1 MTRYILRR
9 LFIIP
14 PALLLIHFLGFA
26 YAHVARPI
34 RAARTPYVRELVDP
48 TPVWDVYP
56 QHIQDIVTGN
66 LGQMPGGKGE
76 YAETLLRATTAS
88 GGLLVLAL
96 VVSVAIGLTI
106 GLFAVRT
113 DRPGKSRGLFVFST
127 LGLAMPS
134 FYLGSLCILSMV
146 YYVIWRGPGSE
157 APLPIKGFGWD
168 EHLVIPVLALALRPT
183 VQIAQ
188 MVADLFSNEL
198 GKQYVVATRSFGH
211 TWQNIRWRQVMF
223 NILAP
228 IILTITASF
237 RLLVGE
243 LIVVEWLFNWPG
255 LGNLLASTLVPGT
268 LSSSLGSTPL
278 FLNPQVV
285 AALVTIIAALFLVAD
300 LVASV
305 AVRVIDP
312 RLRPS
317 KGEQKV

>member
-1 MTRYILRR
+1 MIQYIFRR
-9 LFIIP
+9 LLVIP
-14 PALLLIHFLGFA
+14 PALLVIHFLGFA

-48 TPVWDVYP
+48 TPVWAAYG
-56 QHIQDIVTGN
+56 QHMQDIVSGN
-66 LGQMPGGKGE
+66 LGTMPGGQGE
-76 YAETLLRATTAS
+76 FGEALLRTTTAS
-88 GGLLVLAL
+88 LGLLILAL
-96 VVSVAIGLTI
+96 AASVLIGVVIGLQS
-106 GLFAVRT
+106 VRAQ
-113 DRPGKSRGLFVFST
+113 PPKKSRGLVLFST

-134 FYLGSLCILSMV
+134 FYLGSLCILAMV
-146 YYVIWRGPGSE
+146 FYILWKGAGTE
-157 APLPIKGFGWD
+157 APFPTKGFGWD
-168 EHLVIPVLALALRPT
+168 KHLVFPVLALSLRPT

-188 MVADLFSNEL
+188 MVAELFSGEL
-198 GKQYVVATRSFGH
+198 SKRYVVAARSFGH
-211 TWQNIRWRQVMF
+211 SWRSIRWRQVMF

-228 IILTITASF
+228 IILTISGSF

-268 LSSSLGSTPL
+268 LSTALGSTPL

-285 AALVTIIAALFLVAD
+285 AALVTIIAILFLSAD
-300 LVASV
+300 LVASI

-317 KGEQKV
+317 QEEISR